1 MHLDI
6 NIHVQKTYS
15 KMLTVI
21 ESCGGFTGMY
31 CAIFPTFQYVGNYS
45 CKTIKNSKCKLF

>member
-1 MHLDI
+1 
-6 NIHVQKTYS
+6 
-15 KMLTVI
+15 MLTVI

-45 CKTIKNSKCKLF
+45 CKTIKNSKCKLFQIILKSEHRNVD

>member
-15 KMLTVI
+15 KTLTVI